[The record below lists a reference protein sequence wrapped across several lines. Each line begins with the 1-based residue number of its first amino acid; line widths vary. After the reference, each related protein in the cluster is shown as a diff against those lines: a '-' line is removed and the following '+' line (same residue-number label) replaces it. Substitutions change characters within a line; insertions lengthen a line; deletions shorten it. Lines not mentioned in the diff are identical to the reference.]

1 MTKKDR
7 KNRSKHRVVLVVGL
21 GRFGQALCKSLVE
34 QGNQVIAVDRS
45 RQLVEEMADIVDIS
59 VQADA
64 TDAEALQKIGAKEAD
79 IAVVAI
85 GGNVE
90 ASILTTTILK
100 DLEIPEVIARA
111 QNNIHARVLARVG
124 ATRVVFPE
132 KDMGERLAAIMMHPW
147 MSHFAQLPGSSF
159 YLGEISPLAEM
170 EGKTL
175 AELDFRTRYNA
186 VVLYIK
192 RSGER
197 FIPKADTVIRND
209 DRILVAGLKEDIEE
223 WIEG

>member
-100 DLEIPEVIARA
+100 DL
-111 QNNIHARVLARVG
+111 
-124 ATRVVFPE
+124 
-132 KDMGERLAAIMMHPW
+132 
-147 MSHFAQLPGSSF
+147 
-159 YLGEISPLAEM
+159 
-170 EGKTL
+170 
-175 AELDFRTRYNA
+175 
-186 VVLYIK
+186 
-192 RSGER
+192 
-197 FIPKADTVIRND
+197 
-209 DRILVAGLKEDIEE
+209 
-223 WIEG
+223 

>member
-1 MTKKDR
+1 MKKGKR
-7 KNRSKHRVVLVVGL
+7 NHHRVILVVGL
-21 GRFGQALCKSLVE
+21 GRFGQALCKSLTK
-34 QGNQVIAVDRS
+34 QDNQVIAVDRS
-45 RQLVEEMADIVDIS
+45 RQRVEEMADIVDIS

-64 TDAEALQKIGAKEAD
+64 TDSEALQKVGAKEAD
-79 IAVVAI
+79 IAVIAI

-90 ASILTTTILK
+90 GSILATTILK
-100 DLEIPEVIARA
+100 DLGVPEVIARA
-111 QNNIHARVLARVG
+111 QNSIHARVLARVG

-132 KDMGERLAAIMMHPW
+132 KDMGERLAALMIHPW

-159 YLGEISPLAEM
+159 FVGEISPMAEM

-186 VVLYIK
+186 VVLNVN

-197 FIPKADTVIRND
+197 FIPRAETVIQSG
-209 DRILVAGLKEDIEE
+209 DRILVAGLKEDLEE
-223 WIEG
+223 WIED

>member
-1 MTKKDR
+1 MKNNNKKR
-7 KNRSKHRVVLVVGL
+7 NHHSVILIVGL

-64 TDAEALQKIGAKEAD
+64 TDAEALEKVGAKEAD
-79 IAVVAI
+79 VAVIAI
-85 GGNVE
+85 GGNIE
-90 ASILTTTILK
+90 ASILATTILK
-100 DLEIPEVIARA
+100 DLGVPEVVARA

-132 KDMGERLAAIMMHPW
+132 KDMGERLAALMMHPW
-147 MSHFAQLPGSSF
+147 MSHFAQLPGSHF
-159 YLGEISPLAEM
+159 YVGEISPLPEM

-186 VVLYIK
+186 VVLHVN

-197 FIPKADTVIRND
+197 FIPKADTVIQD
-209 DRILVAGLKEDIEE
+209 GDRILVAGLKEDLEA
-223 WIEG
+223 WIED